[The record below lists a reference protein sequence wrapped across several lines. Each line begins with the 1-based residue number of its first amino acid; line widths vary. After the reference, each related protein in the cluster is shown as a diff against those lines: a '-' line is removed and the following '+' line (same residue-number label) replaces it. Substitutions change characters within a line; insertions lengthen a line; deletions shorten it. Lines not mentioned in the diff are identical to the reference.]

1 MLRMKF
7 VVTRKAYQDILKRGD
22 RINTWMCLCTERES
36 YLGFVNRVGMNKIG
50 KNIVRQKK
58 MLREQYIWL
67 WIKKLERH

>member
-1 MLRMKF
+1 M
-7 VVTRKAYQDILKRGD
+7 VTLKAYHDILKRGD
-22 RINTWMCLCTERES
+22 GMNTWMCLRTERKS

>member
-1 MLRMKF
+1 M
-7 VVTRKAYQDILKRGD
+7 VTRKAYQDILKRGD
-22 RINTWMCLCTERES
+22 RINTWRCLCTERES

>member
-1 MLRMKF
+1 M
-7 VVTRKAYQDILKRGD
+7 VTRKAYQDILKRGD
-22 RINTWMCLCTERES
+22 GINTWMCLCQERES